1 MKASPPSRRRGPS
14 PFGVRTRAAAAFAIL
29 ALAINWA
36 AEARV
41 IHRQQSLYQT
51 ILVTERHGHL
61 CMQFETGAVVYDQSC
76 VDRQRPRRLVLS
88 YTRMLLGTLLLV
100 PDPATVLVVGLG
112 GGVLPVAF
120 AELLPDARIDVVEI
134 DPAVVEVAKRFF
146 AFRPAAN
153 TRVVVSDARVFTRRA
168 QGLPRR
174 YDLIVLDA
182 FGGDYI
188 PEHLM
193 TLEYFREIGALL
205 TPSGVVAANTFRDS
219 ALHDHE
225 SETWFQ
231 AFGPF
236 INFTADFSLNRILL
250 ASPTPYSDREALQ
263 QAAEKWHKRLEPYD
277 VPIRTF
283 PDAFD
288 RDHRWD
294 RTKRPLTDQYA
305 PANLLRSGR

>member
-1 MKASPPSRRRGPS
+1 M
-14 PFGVRTRAAAAFAIL
+14 
-29 ALAINWA
+29 
-36 AEARV
+36 

-51 ILVTERHGHL
+51 ILVTERHGQR
-61 CMQFETGAVVYDQSC
+61 CMQFETRAEVYNQSC
-76 VDRQRPRRLVLS
+76 IDRERPRKLVLS
-88 YTRMLLGTLLLV
+88 YTRMLLGALLLM
-100 PDPATVLVVGLG
+100 PEPSTILVVGLG
-112 GGVLPVAF
+112 GGVLPGAF

-134 DPAVVEVAKRFF
+134 DPAVVDVAERFF

-168 QGLPRR
+168 RSLPRR

-205 TPSGVVAANTFRDS
+205 TDSGVVAANTFRDS

-236 INFTADFSLNRILL
+236 IDFTADFSLNRILL
-250 ASPTPYSDREALQ
+250 ASPAPLPDREAVR
-263 QAAEKWHKRLEPYD
+263 QAAENWHRRLEPYA
-277 VPIRTF
+277 VPVRTF

>member
-29 ALAINWA
+29 ALATNWA

-120 AELLPDARIDVVEI
+120 TELLPDARIDVVEM

-231 AFGPF
+231 AFGPVHQ
-236 INFTADFSLNRILL
+236 LHGR
-250 ASPTPYSDREALQ
+250 LQ
-263 QAAEKWHKRLEPYD
+263 PEPYPAGLAD
-277 VPIRTF
+277 PVP
-283 PDAFD
+283 
-288 RDHRWD
+288 
-294 RTKRPLTDQYA
+294 RPGGA
-305 PANLLRSGR
+305 AAGSGEMAQAS